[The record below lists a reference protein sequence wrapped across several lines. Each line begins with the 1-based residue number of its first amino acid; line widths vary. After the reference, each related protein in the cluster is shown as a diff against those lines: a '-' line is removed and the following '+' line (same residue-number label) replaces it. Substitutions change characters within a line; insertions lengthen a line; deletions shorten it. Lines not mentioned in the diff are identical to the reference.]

1 MPEEH
6 ISPILCLDS
15 FLGTLPFS
23 LHFSILV
30 VSQRGNVSVTPLSG
44 VTMIK
49 FYFASKTGYKYRC
62 TADTDWMCVR
72 QFGKYFILIYY
83 SARVLSVLLGYQ
95 RLWDSTAF
103 EQQIKMTL
111 ADPHF
116 LLLYFYFS
124 LSIFILLIFPM
135 LGLQLGDTLK
145 AFTSCCR
152 WGKGTVSTVS
162 HTPGSRQGSPKPAP
176 WLGGFYSKF
185 LWYPSSNVIGVY
197 EKSLWVNREEPP
209 ACDKVSRIS
218 AMPWVWHRAFGW
230 GAGGSNCSK
239 YHWCNPSSTPSNKAE
254 ISGTELHKD
263 SEQTEAEF
271 PPAWSKGRSMMTR
284 SIDTEAHVTLS
295 VCDLSTEDH
304 SPSLSMAW
312 QVVYQLGYL
321 VTELPLKL
329 QQEKASSVLP
339 SE

>member
-1 MPEEH
+1 MIFGFQCPAIHLIFDSGWKPMPEEH

-49 FYFASKTGYKYRC
+49 FYFASKTGYKYKY

-72 QFGKYFILIYY
+72 LFGKYFILIYY
-83 SARVLSVLLGYQ
+83 SVLVLSVLLGYQ

-135 LGLQLGDTLK
+135 LGLQLGDTLR

-162 HTPGSRQGSPKPAP
+162 HTPVSRQGSPKPAA
-176 WLGGFYSKF
+176 WLGGFSQNSCDTLPQMSLVCMKRVFEWTEKKSRLPVTRYQGSVLCPEF
-185 LWYPSSNVIGVY
+185 GIGP
-197 EKSLWVNREEPP
+197 L
-209 ACDKVSRIS
+209 
-218 AMPWVWHRAFGW
+218 
-230 GAGGSNCSK
+230 
-239 YHWCNPSSTPSNKAE
+239 AE
-254 ISGTELHKD
+254 VPVAAT
-263 SEQTEAEF
+263 
-271 PPAWSKGRSMMTR
+271 
-284 SIDTEAHVTLS
+284 V
-295 VCDLSTEDH
+295 LSTTDAIPPLHLQIKLKYLE
-304 SPSLSMAW
+304 LSCIKIRNR
-312 QVVYQLGYL
+312 QRQSFHQLGL
-321 VTELPLKL
+321 KGAVWWHAPSIPKHMWHCLCVTWALRIIHHPCRWCGRW
-329 QQEKASSVLP
+329 STSWVI
-339 SE
+339 